1 MALDPELLG
10 KVFENL
16 LGAYNPETQ
25 ETARNQSGSFYTPRE
40 IVNFMVDESLI
51 AYLGKTE
58 LVRSLF
64 GHDFQFDP
72 SKTEQYKEIAD
83 KLKAIKILDP
93 ACGSGAFPMGILN
106 RMVEIFERIQPDA
119 NVYELK
125 LSIIENCLYGSD
137 IQSIAAQITK
147 VALLHF
153 SDL

>member
-1 MALDPELLG
+1 
-10 KVFENL
+10 
-16 LGAYNPETQ
+16 
-25 ETARNQSGSFYTPRE
+25 
-40 IVNFMVDESLI
+40 MVDESLM

-125 LSIIENCLYGSD
+125 LSIIEIVSMGVTFRALPPKS
-137 IQSIAAQITK
+137 QSCASSF
-147 VALLHF
+147 L
-153 SDL
+153 